1 MTNKILF
8 EYSPTDREALWS
20 REEWNSY
27 RQLIIKDWENK
38 EEIVQKMHLAVLV
51 AYAPEACS
59 E

>member
-1 MTNKILF
+1 MKSCYLSTWKLSN
-8 EYSPTDREALWS
+8 RVWS

-27 RQLIIKDWENK
+27 RQLISKEWENK
-38 EEIVQKMHLAVLV
+38 EELTQKIHLAVLV